1 MPKFTCRLSGGA
13 ILAAIGLAV
22 ALLVVS
28 VEPSSAGPFNWFKG
42 KNQGQGQNQPPDQY
56 NQYQAPQ
63 AQPGPPQGGGGLFG
77 GLFGGG
83 KGASRTAPSHE
94 SHASELPEGD
104 PEVAMIVNP
113 ALGLPTLS
121 TNNIAATKAAIEKYK
136 AIVAQGGWPAVPA
149 VAMKPGARGQEIVI
163 LHKRLEVSGDL
174 VGMSI
179 PDEYDAAVVAAMK
192 KFQVRHGLPP
202 TGVVDSKATVEALNV
217 PASVR
222 LAQLEAN
229 LRRLQSLA
237 PSAAG
242 RHVLVNVPAAQ
253 VEAVE
258 GRQVVQR
265 HAAVVGKIE
274 RPTPELSSKISEI
287 NFNPYW
293 HVPRSIVHKDLV
305 PKGRQFAQRGQ
316 DMLAAYHMEA
326 FDQQGNPLDPR
337 QIDWFGEAVYSYN
350 FRQRPW
356 EENSLGFVKIN
367 FANKDAVYLHDTP
380 LKSLFGKAIRFE
392 SSGCVR
398 VHNVSSL
405 VAWIMRDNPG
415 WSLNRIEQMKH
426 TGEQI
431 DVKVANPIP
440 IYLAYVSAWA
450 TPDGQVH
457 FRPDIYNHDAGAF
470 TASAY

>member
-1 MPKFTCRLSGGA
+1 LIA
-13 ILAAIGLAV
+13 

-28 VEPSSAGPFNWFKG
+28 AGPSAAGPFNWFKD
-42 KNQGQGQNQPPDQY
+42 KD
-56 NQYQAPQ
+56 Q
-63 AQPGPPQGGGGLFG
+63 AQPQPAQPNRGSSGGGLFG

-83 KGASRTAPSHE
+83 RGGLRGLPE
-94 SHASELPEGD
+94 DEPHASELAVGD

-113 ALGLPTLS
+113 ALGTPTLS
-121 TNNIAATKAAIEKYK
+121 SRNIAATSAAIQKYK
-136 AIVAQGGWPAVPA
+136 AIVAQGGWPTVPA
-149 VAMKPGARGQEIVI
+149 VAMKPGSSGQEIVT
-163 LHKRLEVSGDL
+163 LHRRLEISGDL

-179 PDEYDAAVVAAMK
+179 PDEYDGAVVAAVK
-192 KFQVRHGLPP
+192 RFQQRHGLPP
-202 TGVVDSKATVEALNV
+202 TGVIDSKATIAALNV

-229 LRRLQSLA
+229 LKRLKKLA
-237 PSAAG
+237 PSAPS
-242 RHVLVNVPAAQ
+242 RHVLVNIPAAQ

-258 GRQVVQR
+258 GGRVVQR

-274 RPTPELSSKISEI
+274 RPTPELRSKIREV

-293 HVPRSIVHKDLV
+293 YVPRSIIHKDLV
-305 PKGRQFAQRGQ
+305 PKGRQFADRNQ

-326 FDQQGNPLDPR
+326 FDQAGNPLDPR
-337 QIDWFGEAVYSYN
+337 QIDWFGEAVYTYN
-350 FRQRPW
+350 FRQQPW

-367 FANKDAVYLHDTP
+367 FPNKDAVYLHDTP
-380 LKSLFGKAIRFE
+380 LKSLFGKVIRFE

-398 VHNVSSL
+398 VHNVSEL
-405 VAWIMRDNPG
+405 VAWLLQGNAG
-415 WSLNRIEQMKH
+415 WNMSRIQNMKH

-431 DVKVANPIP
+431 DVKVATPTAV
-440 IYLAYVSAWA
+440 YLAYVSAWA

-457 FRPDIYNHDAGAF
+457 FRPDIYNHDAGAH